1 MAMPT
6 MYDYQ
11 RITEALT
18 YSRDHFEEAEALFNN
33 EDTGQAAQ
41 LALLKDRWQ
50 KVLAEG
56 SEMSAWVKGHHRLY
70 NDTVFAALEELAK
83 YADVRR
89 PFRLSVI
96 GQKGVGKS
104 ALVNAL
110 LGATEFHYTPIEVAG
125 KEVS

>member
-1 MAMPT
+1 MMPT
-6 MYDYQ
+6 NYDYQ
-11 RITEALT
+11 RVTDALT
-18 YSRDHFEEAEALFNN
+18 YSRDHFEEAEVLFNN

-41 LALLKDRWQ
+41 LELLKERWQ
-50 KVLAEG
+50 KTLAEG
-56 SEMSAWVKGHHRLY
+56 SEMAEWVKGHHRVH
-70 NDTVFAALEELAK
+70 TEPVFAALEELAK

-110 LGATEFHYTPIEVAG
+110 LGATDFQ
-125 KEVS
+125 